1 MIVVI
6 SFTSAEFVNAN
17 TATADTLRTTPVEQ
31 EQAAQ
36 DDRIEKVLLYGLQ
49 SDVNGILEATFYNTI
64 AYKTMNPEFSSE
76 QIVEKITEIAL
87 DENSHVVRYKAFL
100 ALSYLKDYE
109 EYAENNDVLRNL
121 VESNNKTGTFQ
132 IIVDKLEAQQVA
144 AN

>member
-6 SFTSAEFVNAN
+6 SFASAEFVNAN
-17 TATADTLRTTPVEQ
+17 TATTDTLRTTPVEQ
-31 EQAAQ
+31 ASQ
-36 DDRIEKVLLYGLQ
+36 DDRIEKILLYGLE

-87 DENSHVVRYKAFL
+87 DENSHVIRYKAFL

-109 EYAENNDVLRNL
+109 EYTKDADRIRNYVEANNV
-121 VESNNKTGTFQ
+121 TATFQ
-132 IIVDKLEAQQVA
+132 VIIDNLEEQQVA